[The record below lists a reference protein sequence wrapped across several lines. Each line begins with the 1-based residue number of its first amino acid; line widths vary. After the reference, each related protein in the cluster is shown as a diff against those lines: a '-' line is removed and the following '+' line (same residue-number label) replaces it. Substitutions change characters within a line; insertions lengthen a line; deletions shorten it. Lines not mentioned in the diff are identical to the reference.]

1 MQSETVI
8 LREAAVA
15 VVRKLQ
21 QAHFIAYWAGGC
33 VRDQLLGIDPIDYDI
48 ATNATP
54 DEVVKMFPRSTVVGK
69 NFGVVVAPFQGVNF
83 EIATFREDRDYVDG
97 RRPTSVVFVTPEED
111 AKRRDFTINAMFFD
125 PVKETLHD
133 FVGGQ
138 VDLAAKK
145 IRCVGDAD
153 RRFAEDHLRML
164 RAVRFASRFGF
175 EITDDT
181 AAAIQKHA
189 ASIALISKE
198 RIQVELTRTFLEAK
212 KPGKALQLMESLGLL
227 KIIMPEVAVMREQE
241 QPPQF
246 HPEGDVLTHT
256 IMMLDEMAYRDTT
269 LTYATLFHDLGK
281 PVTATHDGTRIRF
294 NCHAERGAEMAYEI
308 MRKFHFPTRIIEDV
322 TRCVRGHMR
331 FMDAQKMRKSTLRRL
346 VGGSTFE
353 TELELHRLDC
363 GASHG
368 MLDNYEFLKEKQIE
382 MANEPIL
389 PPHWISGRDIMA
401 IGVKEGPEIGKWIR
415 AAYDAQL
422 NGEHPDRETMLA
434 WLKTEISKK

>member
-1 MQSETVI
+1 MKTDINI

-15 VVRKLQ
+15 IVGKLQ
-21 QAHFIAYWAGGC
+21 QAGFIAYWAGGC
-33 VRDQLLGIDPIDYDI
+33 VRDKLLGIAAKDYDI

-69 NFGVVVAPFQGVNF
+69 NFGVVVAPFQNLNF

-125 PVKETLHD
+125 PISETLHD

-138 VDLAAKK
+138 DDLAAKK
-145 IRCVGDAD
+145 IRCVGEAD

-175 EITDDT
+175 EIVPET
-181 AAAIQKHA
+181 ASAIQKHA
-189 ASIALISKE
+189 ESIALISKE
-198 RIQVELTRTFLEAK
+198 RIQVELTRTFLEAQ
-212 KPGKALQLMESLGLL
+212 KPGKALLLLESLGLL
-227 KIIMPEVAVMREQE
+227 EVLLPEVAVMREQE

-256 IMMLDEMAYRDTT
+256 IMMLDEMAYRDIT

-281 PVTATHDGTRIRF
+281 PVTAMHDGTRIRF

-308 MRKFHFPTRIIEDV
+308 MRKLHFPTRTIEDV

-331 FMDAQKMRKSTLRRL
+331 FMDVQKMRKATLRRL
-346 VGGSTFE
+346 IGGSTFE

-401 IGVKEGPEIGKWIR
+401 LGVTEGPEIGKWIR
-415 AAYDAQL
+415 VAYDAQL
-422 NGEHPDRETMLA
+422 NGEYPDREAMLA
-434 WLKTEISKK
+434 WLEKKLKS